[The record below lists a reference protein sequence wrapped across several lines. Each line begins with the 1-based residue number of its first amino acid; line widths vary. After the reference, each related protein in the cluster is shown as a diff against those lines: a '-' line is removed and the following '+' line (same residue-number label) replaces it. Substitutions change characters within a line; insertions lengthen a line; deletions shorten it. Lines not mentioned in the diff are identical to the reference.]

1 MARKVA
7 AYFKYNEGLNTFV
20 QCCADTETAIDT
32 YIYI

>member
-7 AYFKYNEGLNTFV
+7 ARFV

-32 YIYI
+32 YIYIYNKT

>member
-7 AYFKYNEGLNTFV
+7 ARFV

-32 YIYI
+32 YIHIYIYNKT